1 MLMYIYIYILIYI
14 RVHYFVHVI
23 YIYICIYVYTYI
35 HTDTY
40 IYIYITRDHDPL
52 FHSLLWPAVVSS
64 RKRDLLGMLC
74 GTIPGNGG
82 CRHCELLAMAV
93 VTIAN
98 PLRSH
103 LFFSFAPHLKLRQL
117 TSRNHLVGCRII
129 ASLCFLLWS
138 WVCFVGCCP
147 LLWAIQR

>member
-1 MLMYIYIYILIYI
+1 MYVCIYTHIHMYIYIYIYTRLSLSLYL
-14 RVHYFVHVI
+14 
-23 YIYICIYVYTYI
+23 YIYIYTYI
-35 HTDTY
+35 HIY

-103 LFFSFAPHLKLRQL
+103 LFFSFAPHFEVV
-117 TSRNHLVGCRII
+117 S
-129 ASLCFLLWS
+129 AYES
-138 WVCFVGCCP
+138 
-147 LLWAIQR
+147 

>member
-1 MLMYIYIYILIYI
+1 MLYIYIY
-14 RVHYFVHVI
+14 V
-23 YIYICIYVYTYI
+23 YVYTYI
-35 HTDTY
+35 YTDTYIYIY

-103 LFFSFAPHLKLRQL
+103 LFFSFAPHFEVV
-117 TSRNHLVGCRII
+117 S
-129 ASLCFLLWS
+129 AYES
-138 WVCFVGCCP
+138 
-147 LLWAIQR
+147 